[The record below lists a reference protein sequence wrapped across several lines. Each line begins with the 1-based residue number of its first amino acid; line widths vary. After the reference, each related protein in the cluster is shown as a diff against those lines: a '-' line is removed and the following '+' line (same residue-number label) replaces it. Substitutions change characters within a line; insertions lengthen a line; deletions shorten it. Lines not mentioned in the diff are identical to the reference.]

1 MIAPCNLVMTYDC
14 FLCVYF
20 RGEAAMVMLDGD
32 AGGSDG
38 DAGGATNSALN
49 QLLIQIMTVFC
60 VFIIISIKKYWA
72 LIWSCWM
79 CNHFL

>member
-32 AGGSDG
+32 AGG
-38 DAGGATNSALN
+38 ATNSALN
-49 QLLIQIMTVFC
+49 QLLIQIMTVFLC
-60 VFIIISIKKYWA
+60 
-72 LIWSCWM
+72 L
-79 CNHFL
+79 